1 MLHFNAQFNCSHHI
15 RHVYFYRQY
24 THFQIGSVE
33 LLFVHTN
40 VNTMDFEQQLA
51 ALGVD
56 GKLYQAYVAA
66 LELGEAPVQ
75 MVAKKAGLGRTTAY
89 DLLARLEKDG
99 LIEMVERDGKRH
111 VRAKDPVVI
120 LQRLEMQRQVMG
132 DLLPQLRSIYNRAKS
147 KPDIRFYEGE
157 EGIRTVLWDTLT
169 CRSKNL
175 RGILSMDDLL
185 ETPGQAAFDQYI
197 AERRQRGI
205 HLRVLR
211 SAVKDVDRIWPQ
223 SAAELRELRYA
234 PPAVLLS
241 MTTYIYDDKVAF
253 ISSKKENYGM
263 IFQSE
268 ELSRL
273 HAALFEGIWAIST
286 PAGE

>member
-1 MLHFNAQFNCSHHI
+1 
-15 RHVYFYRQY
+15 
-24 THFQIGSVE
+24 
-33 LLFVHTN
+33 
-40 VNTMDFEQQLA
+40 MDFEQQLA
-51 ALGVD
+51 TLGID

-66 LELGEAPVQ
+66 LELGEATVH

-89 DLLARLEKDG
+89 DLLAKLEKDG
-99 LIEMVERDGKRH
+99 LIRIVERDNKRH
-111 VRAKDPVVI
+111 VLAEDPVVI
-120 LQRLEMQRQVMG
+120 MQRLELQRQVMG

-147 KPDIRFYEGE
+147 KPEIRFYEGE

-175 RGILSMDDLL
+175 RGILSMDELL
-185 ETPGQAAFDQYI
+185 ETPGLQAYDEYI
-197 AERRQRGI
+197 SERLQLGI
-205 HLRVLR
+205 HLRALR
-211 SAVKDVDRIWPQ
+211 SAVKDVDQIWPQ
-223 SAAELRELRYA
+223 SAAHLRELRYA
-234 PPAVLLS
+234 PPTVLLS

-273 HAALFEGIWAIST
+273 HENLFEGIWSIST
-286 PAGE
+286 PSNG

>member
-1 MLHFNAQFNCSHHI
+1 
-15 RHVYFYRQY
+15 
-24 THFQIGSVE
+24 
-33 LLFVHTN
+33 
-40 VNTMDFEQQLA
+40 MDFEQQLA
-51 ALGVD
+51 TMGLD
-56 GKLYQAYVAA
+56 GKLYRAYVAV

-89 DLLARLEKDG
+89 DLLAKLEKDG
-99 LIEMVERDGKRH
+99 LIHMVERGNKRH
-111 VRAKDPVVI
+111 VVAEDPVVI
-120 LQRLEMQRQVMG
+120 MQRLELKRQVMG

-175 RGILSMDDLL
+175 RGILSMNELT
-185 ETPGQAAFDQYI
+185 ETPGLEEFDLYI
-197 AERRQRGI
+197 AERLKRGI

-211 SAVKDVDRIWPQ
+211 SASKDVDTIWPQ
-223 SAAELRELRYA
+223 SAADLRELRYA

-241 MTTYIYDDKVAF
+241 MTTYIYDDKVVF

-268 ELSRL
+268 EFSRL
-273 HAALFEGIWAIST
+273 HENLFEGIWAIST
-286 PAGE
+286 PPSTR